1 MDEEGGEGI
10 GVRRNE
16 LCRLQSMHE
25 APCCTKSPERGRQ
38 TGALVMV
45 REEKGGTVRVL
56 VVIVVVATHNHVALR
71 WRRRG
76 GGGGRGRG
84 VGVVFCGG
92 VGQSKVVVSLIK
104 FLGLKILKAGCAG
117 LN

>member
-76 GGGGRGRG
+76 GEEAEAEASELCFAEELDNQKWLL
-84 VGVVFCGG
+84 V
-92 VGQSKVVVSLIK
+92 
-104 FLGLKILKAGCAG
+104 
-117 LN
+117 